1 MTKKSRLLIVDDD
14 PLVLNSLERLIEELA
29 LPLDV
34 TKSNHAMQAL
44 EMLKLNPYDL
54 ILTDQ
59 RMPVLNGLELIER
72 ARSIQDNIHCLLMSG
87 YSDFDMIVSA
97 INNGHISGFIMKPWK
112 ITEVE
117 SVLLKS
123 LQTKREWDS
132 LMTLKETHLASKQDW
147 VDAIDSFRIE
157 ELGHLKKQLRA
168 LSTLIHAK
176 DNALFEH
183 SNRVAALSVKI
194 GKALSLPSDTLT
206 QLEMAATLHDLGKI
220 AIRDN
225 IHYKSESLTDREYT
239 EMKQHAEIGASILKA
254 LDIDPMIILFVEQHH
269 ERVDGK
275 GYPYGL
281 STHQITLGAKILAV
295 ADAYDALT
303 SDRIYRKGMQP
314 SEALQ
319 ILTENTHSLYD
330 IQVVNALIEILSY

>member
-1 MTKKSRLLIVDDD
+1 MTKKTKLLIVDDD
-14 PLVLNSLERLIEELA
+14 PQILTALERLIAELA
-29 LPLDV
+29 LPIEV
-34 TKSNHAMQAL
+34 TTANHAMQAL
-44 EMLKLNPYDL
+44 EFLKFASYDL
-54 ILTDQ
+54 LLTDQ

-72 ARSIQDNIHCLLMSG
+72 ARSLQDNLHCLLMSG

-123 LQTKREWDS
+123 LHAKREWDS
-132 LMTLKETHLASKQDW
+132 LMNLKQTHLATKQDW

-157 ELGHLKKQLRA
+157 ELGHLKKQVRA

-176 DNALFEH
+176 DNALYEH
-183 SNRVAALSVKI
+183 SARVAALSVKI
-194 GKALSLPSDTLT
+194 GKALELPPETLT

-220 AIRDN
+220 AIRDS
-225 IHYKSESLTDREYT
+225 IHYKSENLTDKEYT

-254 LDIDPMIILFVEQHH
+254 LDVDPMIILFVEQHH

-275 GYPYGL
+275 GYPNGL
-281 STHQITLGAKILAV
+281 TNQQITIGAKILAV

-303 SDRIYRKGMQP
+303 SDRIYRKGMSL
-314 SEALQ
+314 SEAIQ

-330 IQVVNALIEILSY
+330 TQVVNALIEVLS